1 MRFLWL
7 LIIIPLVTQ
16 AQDRPSTMVLDV
28 DFDKTIRSYLEFS
41 VPVISCNDLEDMKD
55 DVLILDTRTR
65 EEFEIS
71 HIPGA
76 KFAGFDSFDEAMLAA
91 VRKDQK
97 IIVYCSIGYRSEK
110 IAERIQ
116 SMGYDVANLYGSI
129 FEWVNQDK
137 PIVDKNGNKTH
148 KLHTYNRKWSRWV
161 KPNSVQKIW

>member
-1 MRFLWL
+1 MRYTWVLF
-7 LIIIPLVTQ
+7 IVPLVTQ
-16 AQDRPSTMVLDV
+16 AQERPSTMVSNV
-28 DFDKTIRSYLEFS
+28 AFDKTIRSYLDFS
-41 VPVISCNDLEDMKD
+41 VPVISCDDLEGMKD
-55 DVLILDTRTR
+55 QVLILDTRTH
-65 EEFEIS
+65 EEFEVS

-76 KFAGFDSFDEAMLAA
+76 RFAGFDSFDEELLSSVA
-91 VRKDQK
+91 KDQK

-137 PIVDKNGNKTH
+137 PIVDSSGNKTD

-161 KPNSVQKIW
+161 EPNSVQKIW